1 MNPQSRRRLPSLV
14 AAAVATLFLA
24 ACVSKT
30 PAPVVERSTPT
41 ASATAAAAAPAIS
54 ARDLYTVKKGDTLYS
69 IALDNGLDY
78 KELASW
84 NGIDNPHRILIGQQL
99 RVKPA
104 SAADGGASEV
114 AQARPITSAQVVE
127 KPVLSANTEMLKRE
141 PKAGKEAY
149 SEQALA
155 KAQAQPSAK
164 IAEPVSAAP
173 TPSATPATTAT
184 PAATAATPAAKPAEA
199 SGPDEIVWLWPA
211 TGKVVATFSEGANK
225 GVDIAGKSGEAILAA
240 GDGKVVYSGSGLRGY
255 GKLVIVK
262 HNGTYLSAYAH
273 NRAILVKEGQ
283 SVNKGQKIAEM
294 GDSDADQ
301 VKLHF
306 EIRRQGKPVDPL
318 KYLPP
323 R

>member
-1 MNPQSRRRLPSLV
+1 MNPQPRRRLPSLV

-41 ASATAAAAAPAIS
+41 ASATAAAAPAIS

-84 NGIDNPHRILIGQQL
+84 NGIDNPHLILIGQQL

-104 SAADGGASEV
+104 AAGDAASAEGV
-114 AQARPITSAQVVE
+114 QARPITTPQVVE
-127 KPVLSANTEMLKRE
+127 KSVLAGNTEMLKRE
-141 PKAGKEAY
+141 PKAGKVAY
-149 SEQALA
+149 SEQALTQ
-155 KAQAQPSAK
+155 AQAQPTAK
-164 IAEPVSAAP
+164 TAEPA
-173 TPSATPATTAT
+173 
-184 PAATAATPAAKPAEA
+184 PAAAVAPAPAAATPAAPAPPATKAAEA
-199 SGPDEIVWLWPA
+199 LGPDEIVWAWPA
-211 TGKVVATFSEGANK
+211 GGKLIAGFSEGANK

-273 NRAILVKEGQ
+273 NRNVLVKEGQ
-283 SVNKGQKIAEM
+283 SVSKGQKIAEM